1 MKVDLVVAGVVASV
15 VLAVV
20 LVGAVASDVQ
30 GSKKKRKAL
39 HEVPFFDYSSFRSS
53 TLSPSVGAILLFK
66 VCDACIDEDVIPL
79 QELLDITV
87 VNALLVP
94 FW

>member
-1 MKVDLVVAGVVASV
+1 MEVREDMKVDLVVAGVVASV

-53 TLSPSVGAILLFK
+53 TLSPSVGAISSSKSVMPALMRMSYHCRSFLISLL
-66 VCDACIDEDVIPL
+66 
-79 QELLDITV
+79 
-87 VNALLVP
+87 
-94 FW
+94 

>member
-1 MKVDLVVAGVVASV
+1 MEVREDMKVVLVVAGVVASV

-39 HEVPFFDYSSFRSS
+39 HEVPF
-53 TLSPSVGAILLFK
+53 L
-66 VCDACIDEDVIPL
+66 
-79 QELLDITV
+79 
-87 VNALLVP
+87 
-94 FW
+94 